1 MNKPVW
7 NDGARRETTTK
18 NDKVV
23 TLLQSSTS
31 CPLTLLM
38 IMTSSRVMTRQS
50 IQMIGLFTSEK
61 SGGDADSSKM
71 VERWRKKRK
80 S

>member
-7 NDGARRETTTK
+7 NNGGGARRETTTK
-18 NDKVV
+18 TDKVV
-23 TLLQSSTS
+23 TLPTVIYILPPSV
-31 CPLTLLM
+31 TLLM
-38 IMTSSRVMTRQS
+38 IMTSSRVMTKQS

-71 VERWRKKRK
+71 VER
-80 S
+80 